1 MAVKVLYEKQE
12 PKIYMMPNA
21 AYKMRY
27 YIDNSQ
33 DEIGWLGF
41 VRKED
46 NNYIIEDV
54 FLMKQKVH
62 AATTEIDAEGLANLA
77 VELMKTEEG
86 REKYNKLRLW
96 GHSHVNMGTGA
107 SSQDDK
113 QMEDFA
119 TADYFI
125 RLIGNKK
132 GEWNVCLYDYEHN
145 VLWSELPLYYHMD
158 ITISDEEL
166 DKEIQDNVSK
176 LSYGTGFDTTRARR
190 HPYYGQRYYRSWYD
204 YEDDYEEVTVR
215 KEKEEEEKEEK
226 KLEPY
231 TIKWKPIEEDIK
243 YITDYYS
250 QDINSLLDIVSSDV
264 TNLAEFIE
272 EDFGISDMDLETV
285 QRIYRKLCDIWC
297 GKEVQG

>member
-1 MAVKVLYEKQE
+1 MSVKVLYEKQE

-27 YIDNSQ
+27 YIDNSK

-96 GHSHVNMGTGA
+96 GHSHVNMSTGA
-107 SSQDDK
+107 SSQDDR

-132 GEWNVCLYDYEHN
+132 GEWNVCLYDYENN

-158 ITISDEEL
+158 ITVSNEDL
-166 DKEIQDNVSK
+166 DKEIKDNVSK
-176 LSYGTGFDTTRARR
+176 LTYNTGFDTTVSRGYPHYGRG
-190 HPYYGQRYYRSWYD
+190 YYNSLYYN
-204 YEDDYEEVTVR
+204 EEEVEEELF
-215 KEKEEEEKEEK
+215 KGKEEKDKEK

-231 TIKWKPIEEDIK
+231 TIKWKPIEDDIK
-243 YITDYYS
+243 YITEYYAK
-250 QDINSLLDIVSSDV
+250 DKESLLSIVSGDV
-264 TNLAEFIE
+264 TMLAEFIE
-272 EDFGISDMDLETV
+272 EDFGISDMELETV
-285 QRIYRKLCDIWC
+285 QRIYRELCDIWC
-297 GKEVQG
+297 GKDVQE